1 MTTYKAIPGYE
12 NYLIGTDSS
21 VWSTRT
27 SVPKNIKPQL
37 QNSGYYY
44 VTLYNQFGQ
53 KKYLIH
59 RLVAEVFIG
68 KSDLCINHKDENK
81 LNNNLDNLEY
91 CTYEY
96 NNNYG
101 SHNIKVGIS
110 HKKAIRQLSL
120 DGSLIKRWDSAI
132 DAERGLNIQSRNIV
146 KVLKGQR
153 KTAGGFIWEYE

>member
-12 NYLIGTDSS
+12 NYLIGTDGS

-68 KSDLCINHKDENK
+68 KSDLCINHKDAKKGK
-81 LNNNLDNLEY
+81 LEIEYYSQDELDR
-91 CTYEY
+91 
-96 NNNYG
+96 
-101 SHNIKVGIS
+101 IIDM
-110 HKKAIRQLSL
+110 IRT
-120 DGSLIKRWDSAI
+120 
-132 DAERGLNIQSRNIV
+132 IQ
-146 KVLKGQR
+146 K
-153 KTAGGFIWEYE
+153 